1 MGPFF
6 ALNFREPRG
15 ECRAVCSPL
24 YLLFDR
30 GDFVNMFT
38 KIKEGFGVG
47 AQWQSATSLIRVRPK
62 HISLD
67 MARDC
72 EEKRGGI

>member
-1 MGPFF
+1 M
-6 ALNFREPRG
+6 
-15 ECRAVCSPL
+15 
-24 YLLFDR
+24 
-30 GDFVNMFT
+30 NMFT
-38 KIKEGFGVG
+38 KIKEGFGAG
-47 AQWQSATSLIRVRPK
+47 DQWQSATSLIRVRPK